1 MSTHEQKVAYVDS
14 HDSRVL
20 AKQLIDKYLN
30 RTCGM
35 SSSDLSDSTIFMNG
49 LDEIE
54 NLLNEYDFKSAH
66 VYALDTAREMI
77 EDEHPEFGIWN

>member
-1 MSTHEQKVAYVDS
+1 
-14 HDSRVL
+14 
-20 AKQLIDKYLN
+20 
-30 RTCGM
+30 M